1 MYFACIYIYPN
12 MYLMRAVK
20 LTNYLLR
27 LICALRFQE
36 IIKKNN
42 DFIHN
47 FIIGLMKWK
56 SQK

>member
-1 MYFACIYIYPN
+1 

-47 FIIGLMKWK
+47 FIIENEIHFI
-56 SQK
+56 SCQ